1 MKFADLF
8 ASKRMGVFWS
18 LRLGSEEVSSSDSGG
33 GPGRSGRNLGGEGVW
48 NSSDVDGKER
58 RGGVCARGRGSSS
71 WKGCLVERGGGVG
84 GGDSG
89 LAICWGG
96 AGIDGT
102 MSSIR

>member
-71 WKGCLVERGGGVG
+71 WKGCLVERGGMLLMERRKFEKWLEGE
-84 GGDSG
+84 
-89 LAICWGG
+89 
-96 AGIDGT
+96 
-102 MSSIR
+102 MRPEMQ